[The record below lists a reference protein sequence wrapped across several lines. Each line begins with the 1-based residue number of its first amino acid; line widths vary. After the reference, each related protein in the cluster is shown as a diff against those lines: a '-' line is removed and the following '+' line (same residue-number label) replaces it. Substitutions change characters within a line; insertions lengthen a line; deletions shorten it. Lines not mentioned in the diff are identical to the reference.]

1 MPIQAMLGS
10 RFFFIALFKQ
20 IRLLLSIFSLNGEFL
35 IVALTAEYINNSFL
49 FHRQFL
55 AFKFLCHICHPLL
68 NPGAHRPR
76 PLLKVLRH
84 SVRYVKHA
92 LTLGGSLGRRN
103 GIVKQ
108 RSDDTFGQLRW
119 DAVAD
124 YGVRQLVCLR
134 HLVRVG
140 QTRDSR
146 KYPR

>member
-1 MPIQAMLGS
+1 MLGS
-10 RFFFIALFKQ
+10 RFFLIALFKQ

-35 IVALTAEYINNSFL
+35 IVALTAEHINDSL
-49 FHRQFL
+49 LLCRQFSAL
-55 AFKFLCHICHPLL
+55 KFLCHISHPLF
-68 NPGAHRPR
+68 NPGAHCPR
-76 PLLKVLRH
+76 PLFKVLRH
-84 SVRYVKHA
+84 SIRHVKHA

-140 QTRDSR
+140 QPRDSR